1 MRPPRSQKGER
12 RGNCATDR
20 GTFPLFFA
28 EAGVVRGEIWPSGFI
43 FFAVSARNHILQ
55 RFLTHLLLIGP
66 ERSRGKPKGRFVFS
80 SPSAAPSRAPIITVS
95 TRIHIARGL
104 IGPRVPRDSQ

>member
-66 ERSRGKPKGRFVFS
+66 ERSRGKPKGRFVF
-80 SPSAAPSRAPIITVS
+80 
-95 TRIHIARGL
+95 RGAVTGSDNYC
-104 IGPRVPRDSQ
+104 IYEDPYRQGPNWP